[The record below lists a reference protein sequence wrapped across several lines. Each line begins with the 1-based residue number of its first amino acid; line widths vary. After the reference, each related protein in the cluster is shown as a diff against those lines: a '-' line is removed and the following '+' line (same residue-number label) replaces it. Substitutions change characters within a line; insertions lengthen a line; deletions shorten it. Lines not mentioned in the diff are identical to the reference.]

1 MFQIVGLIAVVI
13 LVVFFGTQY
22 KRKKKPE
29 NVDVGVAINA
39 AGLLDKNVSFYKKL
53 TEEQKGLFLDRV
65 QQFLANTK
73 VTGVGVVVT
82 DLDNLLVASSAI
94 IPLFNFPDWH
104 YQNIDEVLLYPTTF
118 NKEYEVDGE
127 ERNILGMVGEGA
139 LNRQMVLSL
148 PALRAGFA
156 HNDAH
161 NTGIHEF
168 VHLLDKADGAVDG
181 VPEYLLGE
189 AYIEPWLR
197 EMHKQMAIMRNKKN
211 DIDAYGLTNEAEFFA
226 VVSEYFFEKPNELQ
240 RHHPELFILLEKIF
254 GGEKTNSNN

>member
-22 KRKKKPE
+22 KRKNKTDDI
-29 NVDVGVAINA
+29 DVEVPVNA
-39 AGLLDKNVSFYKKL
+39 ADLLEKNVPFYKKL
-53 TEEQKGLFLDRV
+53 TEDQRKSFLDRV
-65 QQFLANTK
+65 QLFLANTK
-73 VTGVGVVVT
+73 VTGVGVAVT
-82 DLDNLLVASSAI
+82 NLDNLLVASSAI
-94 IPLFNFPDWH
+94 IPLFNFPDWQ

-118 NKEYEVDGE
+118 NKEYEVDGK

-156 HNDAH
+156 KNDAH

-168 VHLLDKADGAVDG
+168 VHLVDKADGAVDG
-181 VPEYLLGE
+181 IPEYLLGE

-197 EMHKQMAIMRNKKN
+197 EMHKQMAIMRNKKT
-211 DIDAYGLTNEAEFFA
+211 DIDEYALTNEAEFFA

-240 RHHPELFILLEKIF
+240 RHHPELFELLERIF
-254 GGEKTNSNN
+254 SGVDK